1 MASWARLDRSFSM
14 PVLQSCGIFRER
26 LGSDHISFGGAGP
39 QITVSS
45 LRAGEMVD
53 VFHRY
58 SASPR
63 SEPDLPSEKRV
74 QVCLSIGPSA
84 LKLTSNVTV
93 ESFFKDKIPTVI
105 SWYSI
110 EHLVFYTQ
118 VTWSE
123 RV

>member
-14 PVLQSCGIFRER
+14 PVLRSCGIFRER

-63 SEPDLPSEKRV
+63 SEPPDLNRPFAKESKVLLASVRPMH
-74 QVCLSIGPSA
+74 QNGLP
-84 LKLTSNVTV
+84 TS
-93 ESFFKDKIPTVI
+93 
-105 SWYSI
+105 
-110 EHLVFYTQ
+110 
-118 VTWSE
+118 
-123 RV
+123 